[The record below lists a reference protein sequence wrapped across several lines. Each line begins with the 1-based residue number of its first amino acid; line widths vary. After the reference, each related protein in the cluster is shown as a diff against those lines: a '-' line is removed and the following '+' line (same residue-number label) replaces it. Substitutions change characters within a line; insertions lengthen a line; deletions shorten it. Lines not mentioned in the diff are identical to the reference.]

1 MKPRCCGNRGQ
12 ATVEFALL
20 LPVAVVALLVVAQ
33 IGLVVRA
40 RVMLTHAAREGAR
53 IAAVGGSDA
62 EVRAAA
68 VDAASLDPARLS
80 VRVSRDASVVRVLL
94 VYVMRTDVSV
104 VGALLND
111 PEMSSVAAMYREH

>member
-1 MKPRCCGNRGQ
+1 MRRRCSECRGQ

-33 IGLVVRA
+33 IGLVVRT
-40 RVMLTHAAREGAR
+40 RVMLTHAAREGVR
-53 IAAVGGSDA
+53 IAAVGGTDA
-62 EVRAAA
+62 EVTAA
-68 VDAASLDPARLS
+68 VVDAGSLDPAQLT
-80 VRVSRDASVVRVLL
+80 VAVTRDATVVRVLL

-111 PEMSSVAAMYREH
+111 PEMSSVAAMYREQ

>member
-1 MKPRCCGNRGQ
+1 MNRRWGGSRGQ

-33 IGLVVRA
+33 VGLVVRT

-53 IAAVGGSDA
+53 IAAVGGTDA
-62 EVRAAA
+62 EVSAA
-68 VDAASLDPARLS
+68 VIDAGSLDPAQLT
-80 VRVSRDASVVRVLL
+80 VRVTRDATVVRVLL

-111 PEMSSVAAMYREH
+111 PEMSSVAAMYRER

>member
-1 MKPRCCGNRGQ
+1 MNRRRGGARGQ

-33 IGLVVRA
+33 IGLVVRT

-62 EVRAAA
+62 EVAAA
-68 VDAASLDPARLS
+68 VVDAGSLDPAQLT
-80 VRVSRDASVVRVLL
+80 VRVTRDATVVRVLL

-104 VGALLND
+104 VGALLDD
-111 PEMSSVAAMYREH
+111 PEMSSVAAMYREQ

>member
-1 MKPRCCGNRGQ
+1 MSRRCADRRGQ

-40 RVMLTHAAREGAR
+40 RVMVTHAAREGVR

-62 EVRAAA
+62 EVRAAV
-68 VDAASLDPARLS
+68 VDAGSLDPARLS
-80 VRVSRDASVVRVLL
+80 VDVVRDATVVRVLV

-111 PEMSSVAAMYREH
+111 PEMSSVAAMYREQ

>member
-1 MKPRCCGNRGQ
+1 MKRRWRQCRGQ

-53 IAAVGGSDA
+53 IAAVGGTDA
-62 EVRAAA
+62 EVSAA
-68 VDAASLDPARLS
+68 VIDAGSLDPAQLT
-80 VRVSRDASVVRVLL
+80 VRVSRGATVVRVLV

-104 VGALLND
+104 VGALLDD
-111 PEMSSVAAMYREH
+111 PEMSSVAAMYREQ

>member
-1 MKPRCCGNRGQ
+1 MIRRRRGSGGQ

-53 IAAVGGSDA
+53 IAAVGGTDA
-62 EVRAAA
+62 EVSAA
-68 VDAASLDPARLS
+68 VVEAGSLDPAQLT
-80 VRVSRDASVVRVLL
+80 VRVSRDATVVRVLV

-111 PEMSSVAAMYREH
+111 PEMSSVAAMYREQ